1 MTEPNKISIVTEL
14 YGNRGL
20 CWNAIDGFQSF
31 ILIQKQSNLVIGD
44 RVICNELISDDC
56 TIQKILDQDNS
67 LKKMGSNGVTQ
78 NIANN
83 VSNVVIVLSSQPKPN
98 LFLLDKLILIAE
110 TNQCK
115 VNIVINKSDLDHVS
129 LKESLNY
136 YLDLGYPISVVSAKE
151 DINKDSLLDILKN
164 ESSILL
170 GQSGVGKSTL
180 INWLLKEQT
189 IKTNTLSEK
198 NRRGRH
204 TTTTT
209 KVHIMGDHTYLFD
222 TPGMENLYPDI
233 SNKHHIQDGF
243 IEMLSTRNDCKY
255 RDCLH
260 VNEPQCSV
268 KDSMLNSESSKRRHT
283 HYVKILESIS

>member
-1 MTEPNKISIVTEL
+1 MTAPNKISIVTEL

-56 TIQKILDQDNS
+56 TIQKIIDQDNS

-110 TNQCK
+110 TNRCK

-151 DINKDSLLDILKN
+151 NINKDSLLDILKN

>member
-1 MTEPNKISIVTEL
+1 MTAPNKISIVTEL

-151 DINKDSLLDILKN
+151 NINKDSLLDILKN

-180 INWLLKEQT
+180 INWLLKEET

>member
-1 MTEPNKISIVTEL
+1 MTAPNKISIVTEL

-110 TNQCK
+110 TNQCN
-115 VNIVINKSDLDHVS
+115 VNIVINKSDLDHAS

-151 DINKDSLLDILKN
+151 NINKDSLLDILKN

>member
-1 MTEPNKISIVTEL
+1 MTTPNKISIVTEL

-56 TIQKILDQDNS
+56 TIQKILDQNNS

-151 DINKDSLLDILKN
+151 NINKDSLLDILKN

>member
-1 MTEPNKISIVTEL
+1 MTAPNKISIVTEL

-115 VNIVINKSDLDHVS
+115 VNIVINKSDLDHAS

-233 SNKHHIQDGF
+233 SNKHHVQNGF
-243 IEMLSTRNDCKY
+243 IEMSSKRNNCKY

-268 KDSMLNSESSKRRHT
+268 KESMLNSESSKRRHT
-283 HYVKILESIS
+283 HYVKILETIS

>member
-1 MTEPNKISIVTEL
+1 MTAPNKISIVTEL

-20 CWNAIDGFQSF
+20 CWNTIDGFQSF

-110 TNQCK
+110 TNQCN

>member
-1 MTEPNKISIVTEL
+1 MTAPNKISIVTEL

-83 VSNVVIVLSSQPKPN
+83 VSNVIIVLSSQPKPN

-115 VNIVINKSDLDHVS
+115 VNIVINKCDLDHVS

-136 YLDLGYPISVVSAKE
+136 YLDLGYPISIVSAKE
-151 DINKDSLLDILKN
+151 NINKDSLLDILKN
-164 ESSILL
+164 ESSIFL

-180 INWLLKEQT
+180 INWLLKDET
-189 IKTNTLSEK
+189 IKTNALSEK
-198 NRRGRH
+198 NLRGRH

-233 SNKHHIQDGF
+233 SNKHHVQDGF
-243 IEMLSTRNDCKY
+243 IEMLSKRSDCKY

-260 VNEPQCSV
+260 INEPQCSV
-268 KDSMLNSESSKRRHT
+268 KDSMMNSESSKRRHT
-283 HYVKILESIS
+283 HYVKIVESIS

>member
-1 MTEPNKISIVTEL
+1 MTTPNKISIVTEL

-67 LKKMGSNGVTQ
+67 LKKMGANGVTQ

-110 TNQCK
+110 ANQCK

-151 DINKDSLLDILKN
+151 NINKNSLLDILKN

-260 VNEPQCSV
+260 VNEPKCSV

>member
-1 MTEPNKISIVTEL
+1 MNAPNKISIVTEL

-110 TNQCK
+110 TNQCN

>member
-1 MTEPNKISIVTEL
+1 MTAPNKISIVTEL

-151 DINKDSLLDILKN
+151 NINKGSLLDILKN

>member
-1 MTEPNKISIVTEL
+1 MTTPNKISIVTEL

-67 LKKMGSNGVTQ
+67 LKKMGANGVTQ

-151 DINKDSLLDILKN
+151 NINKDSLLDILKN

-233 SNKHHIQDGF
+233 SNKHYVQDGF

>member
-1 MTEPNKISIVTEL
+1 MTAPNKISIVTEL

-31 ILIQKQSNLVIGD
+31 ILIQKQSNLMIGD

-115 VNIVINKSDLDHVS
+115 VNIVINKSDLDHLS

-151 DINKDSLLDILKN
+151 NINKDSLLDILKN

-222 TPGMENLYPDI
+222 TPGVENLYPDI

>member
-1 MTEPNKISIVTEL
+1 MTAPNKISIVTEL

-67 LKKMGSNGVTQ
+67 LKKMGSNGVAQ

-233 SNKHHIQDGF
+233 SNKHNIQDGF

>member
-1 MTEPNKISIVTEL
+1 MTAPNKISIVTEL

-151 DINKDSLLDILKN
+151 NINKDSLLDILKN

-243 IEMLSTRNDCKY
+243 IEMLSTI
-255 RDCLH
+255 
-260 VNEPQCSV
+260 E
-268 KDSMLNSESSKRRHT
+268 
-283 HYVKILESIS
+283 

>member
-1 MTEPNKISIVTEL
+1 MTAPNKISIVTEL
-14 YGNRGL
+14 YGNRGI

-151 DINKDSLLDILKN
+151 NINKDSLLDILKN

>member
-1 MTEPNKISIVTEL
+1 MTAPNKISIVTEL

-151 DINKDSLLDILKN
+151 NINKDSLLDILKN
-164 ESSILL
+164 ASSILL
-170 GQSGVGKSTL
+170 GQSGVGKSPL

>member
-1 MTEPNKISIVTEL
+1 MTAPNKISIVTEL

-56 TIQKILDQDNS
+56 TIQKIIDQDNS

-151 DINKDSLLDILKN
+151 NINKDSLLDILKN

>member
-1 MTEPNKISIVTEL
+1 MTAPNKISIVTEL

-151 DINKDSLLDILKN
+151 NINKDSLLDILKN

-233 SNKHHIQDGF
+233 SNKHHVQNGF
-243 IEMLSTRNDCKY
+243 IEMSSKRNNCKY

-268 KDSMLNSESSKRRHT
+268 KDSMLNSKSSKRRHT

>member
-1 MTEPNKISIVTEL
+1 MTAPNKISIVTEL

-110 TNQCK
+110 TNQCN

-151 DINKDSLLDILKN
+151 NINKDSLLDILKN

>member
-1 MTEPNKISIVTEL
+1 MTAPNKISIVTEL

-115 VNIVINKSDLDHVS
+115 VNIVINKCDLDHVS

>member
-1 MTEPNKISIVTEL
+1 MTAPNKISIVTEL

-151 DINKDSLLDILKN
+151 NINKDSLLDILKN

-180 INWLLKEQT
+180 INWLLKEET

-233 SNKHHIQDGF
+233 SNKHHVQNGF
-243 IEMLSTRNDCKY
+243 IEMSSKRNNCKY

>member
-1 MTEPNKISIVTEL
+1 MTTPNKISIVTEL

>member
-1 MTEPNKISIVTEL
+1 MTATNKISIVTEL

-110 TNQCK
+110 TNQYK

-151 DINKDSLLDILKN
+151 NINKDSLLDILKN

>member
-1 MTEPNKISIVTEL
+1 MTAPNKISIVTEL

-20 CWNAIDGFQSF
+20 CWNTIDGFQSF

-110 TNQCK
+110 TNQCN

-151 DINKDSLLDILKN
+151 NINKDSLLDILKN

-209 KVHIMGDHTYLFD
+209 KVHIMGDHTFLFD

-233 SNKHHIQDGF
+233 SNKHHIQNGF
-243 IEMLSTRNDCKY
+243 VEMLSTRNDCKY

>member
-1 MTEPNKISIVTEL
+1 MTTPNKISIVTEL
-14 YGNRGL
+14 YGNRGI

-110 TNQCK
+110 TNQCN

>member
-1 MTEPNKISIVTEL
+1 MTAPNKISIVTEL

-170 GQSGVGKSTL
+170 GQSGVGKLTL

-243 IEMLSTRNDCKY
+243 IEMLSTRNDCKF

>member
-1 MTEPNKISIVTEL
+1 MTAPNKISIVTEL

-20 CWNAIDGFQSF
+20 CWNTIDGFQSF

-136 YLDLGYPISVVSAKE
+136 YLDLVYPISVVSEKE
-151 DINKDSLLDILKN
+151 NINKDSLLDILKN

-170 GQSGVGKSTL
+170 GQSGVGKSKL

>member
-1 MTEPNKISIVTEL
+1 MTTPNKISIVTEL

-115 VNIVINKSDLDHVS
+115 VNIVINKSDLDHLS

-151 DINKDSLLDILKN
+151 NINKDSLLDILKN

-180 INWLLKEQT
+180 INWLLEEQT

>member
-1 MTEPNKISIVTEL
+1 MTAPNKISIVTEL

-151 DINKDSLLDILKN
+151 NINKDSLLDILKN

-180 INWLLKEQT
+180 INWLLKEES

>member
-1 MTEPNKISIVTEL
+1 MTAPNKISIVTEL

-233 SNKHHIQDGF
+233 SNKHHVQNGF
-243 IEMLSTRNDCKY
+243 IEMSSKRNNCKY

-268 KDSMLNSESSKRRHT
+268 KESMLNSESSKRRHT

>member
-180 INWLLKEQT
+180 INWLLEEQT

-233 SNKHHIQDGF
+233 SNKHNIQDGF

>member
-1 MTEPNKISIVTEL
+1 MTAPKKISIVTEL

-151 DINKDSLLDILKN
+151 NINKDSLLDILKN

-243 IEMLSTRNDCKY
+243 IEMLSARNDCKY

>member
-1 MTEPNKISIVTEL
+1 MTAPNKISIVTEL

-136 YLDLGYPISVVSAKE
+136 YLDLGYQISVVSAKE
-151 DINKDSLLDILKN
+151 NINKDSLLDILKN